1 MNTLIPVYDK
11 KVGIVQVIV
20 VVLFSF
26 SLYIFLNTMQEK
38 KRVFKELAVVAS
50 QKEQLQQIQKS
61 VERYNSAVKKNSS
74 LENLTSDPV
83 WEQVDF
89 KWKSLGFAELVAR
102 IDNLSH
108 QQKLFVM
115 ESFTAGLE
123 KGTDTM
129 EKRPGEVQGSVAAGP
144 VEERFYNVRGYFLC
158 PCL

>member
-11 KVGIVQVIV
+11 KVGIMQVVV
-20 VVLFSF
+20 VVLFSV
-26 SLYIFLNTMQEK
+26 SLYVFLNSMQEK

-50 QKEQLQQIQKS
+50 QKEQLQQIQQS
-61 VERYNSAVKKNSS
+61 VEGYNRAVAKNSG
-74 LENLTSDPV
+74 LEDLTSDPV

-89 KWKSLGFAELVAR
+89 KWKSLGFAELVGR

-115 ESFTAGLE
+115 KSFTAELE
-123 KGTDTM
+123 KGTDNM
-129 EKRPGEVQGSVAAGP
+129 DGRPGGVQGSMAVDP
-144 VEERFYNVRGYFLC
+144 VKERFYHLRGYFLC